1 MITDRSKKDSLHSDR
16 TAGDRLRHRQKV
28 KEAIRQNIPDIIAEE
43 SIIGKDKNRIVKV
56 PIRGIKEY
64 RFIYG
69 ENTPGVGSGGEDL
82 QPGQAIGKGKG
93 PGQDQQAG
101 DRPGVDYYE
110 TDISIEEVIE
120 LAFEDLQLPYMD
132 RKKFKEIEVETSSKR
147 KGLSKRGIPVRIR
160 KDKTVKKHKK
170 TEQMRRHGVS
180 QVRKEIETLRKAGKN
195 DEADVL
201 EKKLNESIDE
211 QKRIWEKMGVT
222 PREGKVPLQKD
233 DIIYARLTTDII
245 KESNAVVICIMDT
258 SGSMDTMKKYLA
270 RSFFYLLS
278 KFVAT
283 KYKNTEVVFVAHHTE
298 AAEVSE
304 KDFFHKGESGGTFIS
319 SGYKKALEIIDERY
333 SPEIWNIY
341 VFHCSDGDNFESD
354 NDATIET
361 AKMLANISN
370 LFGYGEI
377 KPLGSGYYGN
387 SMIRF
392 FNSNISSDNFQTVEI
407 KRKEDVWSSF
417 QEFTKKDRA
426 KEVK

>member
-1 MITDRSKKDSLHSDR
+1 M
-16 TAGDRLRHRQKV
+16 
-28 KEAIRQNIPDIIAEE
+28 
-43 SIIGKDKNRIVKV
+43 
-56 PIRGIKEY
+56 
-64 RFIYG
+64 
-69 ENTPGVGSGGEDL
+69 
-82 QPGQAIGKGKG
+82 
-93 PGQDQQAG
+93 
-101 DRPGVDYYE
+101 
-110 TDISIEEVIE
+110 
-120 LAFEDLQLPYMD
+120 
-132 RKKFKEIEVETSSKR
+132 
-147 KGLSKRGIPVRIR
+147 
-160 KDKTVKKHKK
+160 
-170 TEQMRRHGVS
+170 
-180 QVRKEIETLRKAGKN
+180 RKEIETLRKAGKN